1 MKSYVI
7 WYFDRLNAYSH
18 CYVKADSLEEA
29 IKIFEKTFDVDEE
42 NPIPKH
48 YKVYELVFSSELVF
62 SK

>member
-1 MKSYVI
+1 MKS
-7 WYFDRLNAYSH
+7 YSH

-29 IKIFEKTFDVDEE
+29 IKIFEKTFDVDEK